1 MEYFLK
7 GLLIGFSITSVIGP
21 ISILIV
27 KQTIVDGYKSGFV
40 ASLGAS
46 TADVFYGAVAAYGLT
61 MISGFLIEQQF
72 FLRIFGG
79 VFLFYLGVKTI
90 ISKMPKKA
98 DIAVSKKNLWK
109 NYFTVAALTISNP
122 LTIILFLSVF
132 TSLDF
137 SQEVDFS
144 PFFTTLGIAVGSVL
158 AYVVLIAMVLVLK
171 KKASEKALEIIHKI
185 SGLMIIAFAIYAVA
199 GAFNLQEIVSEF

>member
-7 GLLIGFSITSVIGP
+7 GLLIGFPITSVIGP

-27 KQTIVDGYKSGFV
+27 RQTIVDGYKSGFV

-46 TADVFYGAVAAYGLT
+46 TADTFYGAVAAYGLT
-61 MISGFLIEQQF
+61 MISGFLVEQQF

-79 VFLFYLGVKTI
+79 AFLLYLGAKTV
-90 ISKMPKKA
+90 ISKMPQRPN
-98 DIAVSKKNLWK
+98 IAISKKNLWK

-132 TSLDF
+132 AGLDF
-137 SQEVDFS
+137 SQETNFS
-144 PFFTTLGIAVGSVL
+144 PFFTTMGIAVGSVL
-158 AYVVLIAMVLVLK
+158 AYVLLISVVLILK
-171 KKASEKALEIIHKI
+171 KKASEKALEIIHAL
-185 SGLMIIAFAIYAVA
+185 SGVMIIAFAIYAIG
-199 GAFNLQEIVSEF
+199 GAFNLR

>member
-7 GLLIGFSITSVIGP
+7 GLAIGFSITSVIVP

-27 KQTIVDGYKSGFV
+27 KQTIIDGYKTGFV

-46 TADVFYGAVAAYGLT
+46 TADIFYGAVAAYGLT

-79 VFLFYLGVKTI
+79 AFLLYLGFKTV
-90 ISKMPKKA
+90 ISKMPQKA
-98 DIAVSKKNLWK
+98 DIVVSKRNLWK
-109 NYFTVAALTISNP
+109 NYFTVAALTTSNP

-132 TSLDF
+132 AGLDF

-144 PFFTTLGIAVGSVL
+144 PFFTTVGIGTGSVL

-171 KKASEKALEIIHKI
+171 KKASEKALEIVHKI
-185 SGLMIIAFAIYAVA
+185 SGLMIIAFAVYAIG
-199 GAFNLQEIVSEF
+199 GAFNLQELVN

>member
-7 GLLIGFSITSVIGP
+7 GLAIGFSITSVIGP

-27 KQTIVDGYKSGFV
+27 KQTIIDGYKTGFV

-46 TADVFYGAVAAYGLT
+46 TADIFYGAVAAYGLT

-79 VFLFYLGVKTI
+79 AFLLYLGFKTV
-90 ISKMPKKA
+90 ISKMPQKA
-98 DIAVSKKNLWK
+98 DIVVSKRNLWK
-109 NYFTVAALTISNP
+109 NYFTVAALTTSNP

-132 TSLDF
+132 AGLDF

-144 PFFTTLGIAVGSVL
+144 PFFTTVGIGTGSVL

-171 KKASEKALEIIHKI
+171 KKASEKALEIVHKI
-185 SGLMIIAFAIYAVA
+185 SGLMIIAFAVYAIG
-199 GAFNLQEIVSEF
+199 GAFNLQELVN

>member
-27 KQTIVDGYKSGFV
+27 RQTIVDGYKSGFV

-46 TADVFYGAVAAYGLT
+46 TADAFYGAVAAYGLT

-79 VFLFYLGVKTI
+79 AFLLYLGFKTI
-90 ISKMPKKA
+90 FSKMPQKA
-98 DIAVSKKNLWK
+98 DIAISKKNLWK

-132 TSLDF
+132 AGLDF
-137 SQEVDFS
+137 SQEANFS
-144 PFFTTLGIAVGSVL
+144 PFLTTLGIGVGSVL

-171 KKASEKALEIIHKI
+171 KKASDKALEIMHML
-185 SGLMIIAFAIYAVA
+185 SGLMIVAFAIYAIA
-199 GAFNLQEIVSEF
+199 GAFNLQQFIS